1 MTKRPLGMAESEYL
15 VLRAAWHAGHPE
27 KTAADFNRAL
37 IEAGGPEFV
46 VTGPEYEL
54 VSTTD
59 DAANRRAWHEFHR
72 KHVPH
77 EYAEWEAVGP
87 NFVERMCLYD
97 LAVYAYRVWWYGSR
111 SLKLKPHQLVRL
123 FDRYRA
129 FGRTER
135 EIAEIMAEPE

>member
-37 IEAGGPEFV
+37 IEAGG
-46 VTGPEYEL
+46 
-54 VSTTD
+54 
-59 DAANRRAWHEFHR
+59 RRAWHEFHR

-135 EIAEIMAEPE
+135 EIAEIMAELE